1 MKLIYTL
8 LLFVFIGIVA
18 YTVYYFMQEAKKQ
31 AALAANEQPSNVN
44 ISFGVS

>member
-1 MKLIYTL
+1 MKSMYII
-8 LLFVFIGIVA
+8 LLFIFIGIVA
-18 YTVYYFMQEAKKQ
+18 YTVYYFMQDAKKQ